1 MTVELLTTVLV
12 AADDQTLVDLAT
24 VKEEL
29 SLDPNDTS
37 DDGWL
42 TRSIGQVS
50 RSISNF
56 CNRTF
61 QIEQLRDLAY
71 IQQDPYPY
79 QTPGGVGVLQLSRW
93 PLANFTLGALRL
105 AAQPGD
111 RMLAITD
118 DSQPDG
124 VISGPGLALGSTATV
139 AGQTATLSLPVKAAM
154 PAGTPIAFGIEVKQ
168 TTSLAA
174 AGASENALS
183 AGIDY
188 AVDANKGELIRLNSF
203 TGVATLWEALP
214 TTITY
219 SAGFDAVPDDVV
231 VAALRWMVLRKSE
244 RSRDPMLREFNEP
257 LIGTKTYW
265 VGGPPTSGGVPQEI
279 AALLGNYRTPVIA

>member
-1 MTVELLTTVLV
+1 MSVELLTTVLV
-12 AADDQTLVDLAT
+12 AATDYTLVDLAT

-42 TRSIGQVS
+42 TRSISQVS

-56 CNRTF
+56 CNRVF
-61 QIEQLRDLAY
+61 QVEQISDLAY

-79 QTPGGVGVLQLSRW
+79 QTPGGVRILQLSRW
-93 PLANFTLGALRL
+93 PLVGLGLVTLSV
-105 AAQPGD
+105 AARPGD
-111 RMLAITD
+111 TTLTFVGQA
-118 DSQPDG
+118 SDG
-124 VISGPGLALGSTATV
+124 IVSGPGLAAGTTTAV
-139 AGQTATLSLPVKAAM
+139 AGNVGALSQPVKVAM
-154 PAGTPIAFGIEVKQ
+154 PVGTPIAFGIEVKQ
-168 TTSLAA
+168 TISLAA
-174 AGASENALS
+174 AGASVNRLS

-188 AVDANKGELIRLNSF
+188 AIDGRNGELIRLNSF
-203 TGVATLWEALP
+203 SGVATMWEALP
-214 TTITY
+214 TAITY
-219 SAGFDAVPDDVV
+219 SAGFATIPDDIV

-265 VGGPPTSGGVPQEI
+265 VGGPPSSGGVPQEI
-279 AALLGNYRTPVIA
+279 AALLQNYRIPVIS